1 MGIAKTSLLMK
12 PAAEIEP
19 VKVRRV
25 WNGRFYPGK
34 ISLIAGEQGVGT
46 TNFAIFLAATV
57 SAGLGWP
64 NSDAAARKGDVVYI
78 STKDS
83 AAETLRP
90 RLEAN
95 GADLDRVHVIQE
107 LNDEQGSRAFSL
119 LVDLRRL
126 DKELRKLDQPRLIII
141 DRIDECLTGTGY
153 APFNPQ
159 FLARAD
165 VAPPVGTAR
174 RKIRFGSRG
183 CDEIRQGKRR
193 TSALPGGW
201 IVRFGRYRAIGDDRD
216 SPEKRPQSAGAHA
229 REKQPV
235 ARRRVRS
242 HFASTNASRPTI
254 FARHTSRSLPTRRLP
269 MESKVT

>member
-1 MGIAKTSLLMK
+1 MT

-25 WNGRFYPGK
+25 WDGRFYPGK

-46 TNFAIFLAATV
+46 TNVAIFLAATV

-64 NSDAAARKGDVVYI
+64 NSDGSARKGDVIYI

-95 GADLDRVHVIQE
+95 GADLDRVHIVQE

-141 DRIDECLTGTGY
+141 DRIDECLTDRLR
-153 APFNPQ
+153 AIQPF
-159 FLARAD
+159 FARAD
-165 VAPPVGTAR
+165 VAPPVGSAR
-174 RKIRFGSRG
+174 REIRFGSRG
-183 CDEIRQGKRR
+183 RDEIRQGKRR
-193 TSALPGGW
+193 TPALPSGR
-201 IVRFGRYRAIGDDRD
+201 IVRFGRCRAIGGDRD
-216 SPEKRPQSAGAHA
+216 SSEKQPPPAGACA
-229 REKQPV
+229 REEQPV
-235 ARRRVRS
+235 ARRGSDLILHQPTRYDQRYSRAIHHIHCRQGDLQWRVRIQKE
-242 HFASTNASRPTI
+242 T
-254 FARHTSRSLPTRRLP
+254 
-269 MESKVT
+269 